1 MLANKIY
8 IPPRELQEH
17 RAMLEEAYTYIMS
30 AEFDAL
36 PEEDKAL
43 VERHIKEREQMAAQ
57 GTAEAGAAA
66 EQAPNPLA
74 ALMGGGGG
82 APPGGTPPPA

>member
-36 PEEDKAL
+36 EEEDKAL
-43 VERHIKEREQMAAQ
+43 IERHIKEREQAAAQ
-57 GTAEAGAAA
+57 STAEAGMAA
-66 EQAPNPLA
+66 EQAPNPMA
-74 ALMGGGGG
+74 ALLGGGG
-82 APPGGTPPPA
+82 APPGGTTA